1 MEQKRWV
8 WWYMCVEFEASLG
21 YTVRVQK
28 RRKGKEEKRREGRVE
43 GRSKKESREGRKEGT

>member
-43 GRSKKESREGRKEGT
+43 GRSKKESREGRKEGR